1 MHYGIIKMVLLV
13 SGDHVIFTQGK
24 MEKESFLFIK
34 EKKTGKVL
42 EKHTV

>member
-1 MHYGIIKMVLLV
+1 MVLLV

-24 MEKESFLFIK
+24 MEEESFLFIR
-34 EKKTGKVL
+34 EKKKPGKVL